1 MTVSINQFYSN
12 DDFDM
17 FTQVSDSEPH
27 GFLLTPTMR
36 RGGGLGEWRF
46 ASLHFCGDWCQDCYV
61 LSRFTIMGIPW
72 TKREMVSL
80 LFALLFVALLRTYG
94 LLALPL
100 GDVVGPCFHISI
112 GAFSIVFCK
121 NLSVPADSY

>member
-1 MTVSINQFYSN
+1 MQLNKWVHKHFCNIGQDNSLTLSKVCHKLTVSINQFYSN

-36 RGGGLGEWRF
+36 RGGGFGEWGFARF

-61 LSRFTIMGIPW
+61 LSRFTIMGIP
-72 TKREMVSL
+72 
-80 LFALLFVALLRTYG
+80 F
-94 LLALPL
+94 P
-100 GDVVGPCFHISI
+100 
-112 GAFSIVFCK
+112 
-121 NLSVPADSY
+121 